1 MDGKTQELLRD
12 AENIADASINNAER
26 TFADEAEAERFFDH
40 VKRKML
46 NISEW
51 GEKSSVSGYAMFDAA
66 GNEITDR
73 EIGVG
78 NFVRISVYGG
88 GKYDWV
94 RVTHIHETP
103 NEFVITV
110 KPSYD
115 PTEQPPNPDVISHFF
130 EPLATNNFCLQR
142 TGETLSFYVIGIN
155 ERQNTSFT
163 SGLLETARNVAAAN
177 LGYYLGLQKAM
188 WTEFC
193 SNMLELEE
201 S

>member
-1 MDGKTQELLRD
+1 MDGKTQELLND
-12 AENIADASINNAER
+12 AENIPDASVNDAER
-26 TFADEAEAERFFDH
+26 VFADEDEAKSFFEH
-40 VKRKML
+40 VKSKML
-46 NISEW
+46 DVREW
-51 GEKSSVSGYAMFDAA
+51 SEKSSVSAYALFDPV
-66 GNEITDR
+66 GNEISDQGI
-73 EIGVG
+73 EVG
-78 NFVRISVYGG
+78 NFIRISVYGG

-94 RVTHIHETP
+94 RVTHIYQTP

-110 KPSYD
+110 RPSYD

-142 TGETLSFYVIGIN
+142 SGQTLEFYVIGIN
-155 ERQNTSFT
+155 EKQNTSFT

-193 SNMLELEE
+193 TNMLELEE